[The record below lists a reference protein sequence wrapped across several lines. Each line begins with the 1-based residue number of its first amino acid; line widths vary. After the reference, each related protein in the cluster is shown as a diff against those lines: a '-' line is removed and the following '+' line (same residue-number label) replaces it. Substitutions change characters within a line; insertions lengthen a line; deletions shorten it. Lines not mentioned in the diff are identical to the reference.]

1 MDLPLPAIRTGEGA
15 NFCLVDLDA
24 EYEVGEAGYES
35 RSENCCFAGRR
46 LHGRVLATV
55 AAGAVAY
62 RRRTLSVVG
71 AA

>member
-1 MDLPLPAIRTGEGA
+1 VLI
-15 NFCLVDLDA
+15 DLDA
-24 EYEVGEAGYES
+24 VWEVGEAGYES

-46 LHGRVLATV
+46 LHGKVLATV

-62 RRRTLSVVG
+62 RERAFALS